1 MPKPLE
7 PQPTSKNWTPVWAA
21 IRAAAEDLRERRAR
35 ERAEAESTQPEG
47 FQT

>member
-1 MPKPLE
+1 MLKPFE
-7 PQPTSKNWTPVWAA
+7 PPLTSWMPVWAA